1 MVEKSQSEVTYEI
14 CSYVNLNDI
23 DGGAEPLDEGEV
35 DDDDAVDGDGRDRGG
50 YLEDEEGGE

>member
-35 DDDDAVDGDGRDRGG
+35 DDDDAVDGDGRDCGG
-50 YLEDEEGGE
+50 DLEDEEGGE